1 MQCILSETSSMS
13 KTLKHH
19 KRKQRR
25 ANKTQRL
32 TGGRDF
38 VFNGNQSNLAELDA
52 LLNQPNHHVLAK
64 HYSDTCTHCKNLEP
78 EWDNVMSSLKPNS
91 AFTIA
96 NLDSDATDYM
106 NENHYRKHN
115 YGVNGVPTIVYIN
128 KIKTA
133 KPKEYQGELTSKEI
147 MDWFVKVMTDKRLK
161 ITIESDMQALDNN
174 DDGLPA
180 DSDLN
185 AFPTPSAASLDETPQ
200 ASAESV
206 LAPASPAIMPESMEP
221 NPFDQVPAPA
231 PTLAPVTTAAP
242 VADEPPFDPA
252 ATTATTAAAVA
263 TAADAFPPA
272 PLPPASTLSNA
283 TDAIKT
289 TAAAIDNN
297 IEQGVNTIKS
307 ALTSDINIGNLFSSN
322 NQDLTPAPVIV
333 PAVPSLVGGINRRR
347 YTRRK
352 NRRSKSSRKS
362 RKTTK
367 KSKK

>member
-1 MQCILSETSSMS
+1 MQCILSATSIMS

-32 TGGRDF
+32 TGGRHS

-52 LLNQPNHHVLAK
+52 LLSQPNHHVLAK

-78 EWDNVMSSLKPNS
+78 EWENVMSSLKPNS

-96 NLDSDATDYM
+96 NLDQDATDHM

-133 KPKEYQGELTSKEI
+133 KPKEYQGELVAKQM
-147 MDWFVKVMTDKRLK
+147 MDWFAKVVTDKRLK
-161 ITIESDMQALDNN
+161 ITIESDMQASDNN
-174 DDGLPA
+174 DNDNDDSLPA

-185 AFPTPSAASLDETPQ
+185 AFPTPSASSVDLQ
-200 ASAESV
+200 ASAEPV
-206 LAPASPAIMPESMEP
+206 LAPASSPEPASALTET
-221 NPFDQVPAPA
+221 NPFDQVPAA
-231 PTLAPVTTAAP
+231 
-242 VADEPPFDPA
+242 ADETPFAQD
-252 ATTATTAAAVA
+252 TTAAAA
-263 TAADAFPPA
+263 TAAAAAEIAADAFPPA
-272 PLPPASTLSNA
+272 PLPQASTLSNA

-297 IEQGVNTIKS
+297 IEQRVNTIKS
-307 ALTSDINIGNLFSSN
+307 ALTSEINIGNLFSTAPSK

-362 RKTTK
+362 K
-367 KSKK
+367 KSRK

>member
-1 MQCILSETSSMS
+1 MS

-32 TGGRDF
+32 TGGRHS

-52 LLNQPNHHVLAK
+52 LLSQPDHHVLAK
-64 HYSDTCTHCKNLEP
+64 HYSDTCPHCKDLEP
-78 EWDNVMSSLKPNS
+78 EWQNVMSSLKPNS

-96 NLDSDATDYM
+96 NLDSDATDHM
-106 NENHYRKHN
+106 NEHHYRKHN

-133 KPKEYQGELTSKEI
+133 KPKEYQGELVAKQM
-147 MDWFVKVMTDKRLK
+147 MDWFANVVTDKRLK
-161 ITIESDMQALDNN
+161 ITIESDMQASDNN
-174 DDGLPA
+174 DGK
-180 DSDLN
+180 DSDQN

-206 LAPASPAIMPESMEP
+206 LAPASEEP
-221 NPFDQVPAPA
+221 NPFDQVPTPATTAALAPA
-231 PTLAPVTTAAP
+231 TLAPATT
-242 VADEPPFDPA
+242 A
-252 ATTATTAAAVA
+252 ATTATTAAPPAA
-263 TAADAFPPA
+263 DPTIAADAFPPA

-289 TAAAIDNN
+289 TAATIDNN

-307 ALTSDINIGNLFSSN
+307 ALTSELNIGNLFSSK
-322 NQDLTPAPVIV
+322 NQDLVPAPVIV

-352 NRRSKSSRKS
+352 HRRSKSSRK
-362 RKTTK
+362 TK

>member
-1 MQCILSETSSMS
+1 MS

-19 KRKQRR
+19 KRKQRRR

-38 VFNGNQSNLAELDA
+38 VFNGNQNNLAELDA

-64 HYSDTCTHCKNLEP
+64 HYSDSCIHCKNLEP
-78 EWDNVMSSLKPNS
+78 EWQNVMSSLKPNS

-96 NLDSDATDYM
+96 NLDRDATDYM
-106 NENHYRKHN
+106 NEHHYSKHN
-115 YGVNGVPTIVYIN
+115 YGVNGIPTIVYIH
-128 KIKTA
+128 KIKIA

-161 ITIESDMQALDNN
+161 MTIESDMQASEPTN
-174 DDGLPA
+174 
-180 DSDLN
+180 SDPN
-185 AFPTPSAASLDETPQ
+185 AFSTPSAADLDLDQAPADPVLLASEPASEP
-200 ASAESV
+200 ASALTET
-206 LAPASPAIMPESMEP
+206 
-221 NPFDQVPAPA
+221 NPFDQAPA
-231 PTLAPVTTAAP
+231 AAPEATAAP
-242 VADEPPFDPA
+242 VTDDPPVVQD
-252 ATTATTAAAVA
+252 TTAAAA
-263 TAADAFPPA
+263 TAAAAAFPEA
-272 PLPPASTLSNA
+272 PLPQASTLSNA

-307 ALTSDINIGNLFSSN
+307 ALTSDINIGNLFSTAPSN
-322 NQDLTPAPVIV
+322 NQDLTPAPVNV
-333 PAVPSLVGGINRRR
+333 PAVPSLVGGIKSRRH
-347 YTRRK
+347 TRRK

-362 RKTTK
+362 K

>member
-1 MQCILSETSSMS
+1 MQCTLSATIIMS

-32 TGGRDF
+32 MGGRHS

-52 LLNQPNHHVLAK
+52 LLSQPNHHVLAK

-78 EWDNVMSSLKPNS
+78 EWENVMSSLKPNS

-96 NLDSDATDYM
+96 NLDSDATDHM
-106 NENHYRKHN
+106 NENHYRNHN

-133 KPKEYQGELTSKEI
+133 KPKEYQGELVAKQI
-147 MDWFVKVMTDKRLK
+147 MDWFAKVVTDKRLK
-161 ITIESDMQALDNN
+161 ITIESDMQASDNN
-174 DDGLPA
+174 DDK

-185 AFPTPSAASLDETPQ
+185 AFPTPSVASVDLDQ
-200 ASAESV
+200 ASAEPV
-206 LAPASPAIMPESMEP
+206 LAPASESMTESMEEP

-231 PTLAPVTTAAP
+231 
-242 VADEPPFDPA
+242 ADETPFAQD
-252 ATTATTAAAVA
+252 TTTTAAATA
-263 TAADAFPPA
+263 AAEIAADAFPPA
-272 PLPPASTLSNA
+272 PLPQASTMSNA
-283 TDAIKT
+283 ANAIKT

-307 ALTSDINIGNLFSSN
+307 ALTSEINVGNLFSAAPSK
-322 NQDLTPAPVIV
+322 NQDLMPIPVNV

-362 RKTTK
+362 K
-367 KSKK
+367 KSRK